1 MMRVEIFRTFVNNE
15 KQARKICEI
24 LNSQLENT
32 KVNFDLDDCDK
43 VLRVESPEIDIN
55 KIRWIMENLGYS
67 CDLIPGST

>member
-32 KVNFDLDDCDK
+32 KVISTWMTATRYLGLK
-43 VLRVESPEIDIN
+43 AMKSIS
-55 KIRWIMENLGYS
+55 IRYV
-67 CDLIPGST
+67 GSWKTWVIHVI